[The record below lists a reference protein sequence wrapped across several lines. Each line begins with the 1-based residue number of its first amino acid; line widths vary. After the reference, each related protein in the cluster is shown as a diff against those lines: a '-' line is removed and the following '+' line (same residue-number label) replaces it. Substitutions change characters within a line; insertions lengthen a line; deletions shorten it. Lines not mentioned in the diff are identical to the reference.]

1 MDRVKNCAERPSEGS
16 LPSSLGGPGKG
27 CRAARDS
34 AIGPAPQ
41 LMERAVGDFWAVVVT
56 IAVFA
61 LLALDREGGREAVE
75 RRESHRPHPLGG
87 C

>member
-1 MDRVKNCAERPSEGS
+1 MRVARGS
-16 LPSSLGGPGKG
+16 REELRRTPFRGVSTEFTGRAGKG

-61 LLALDREGGREAVE
+61 LLALIAKGAEK
-75 RRESHRPHPLGG
+75 L
-87 C
+87 